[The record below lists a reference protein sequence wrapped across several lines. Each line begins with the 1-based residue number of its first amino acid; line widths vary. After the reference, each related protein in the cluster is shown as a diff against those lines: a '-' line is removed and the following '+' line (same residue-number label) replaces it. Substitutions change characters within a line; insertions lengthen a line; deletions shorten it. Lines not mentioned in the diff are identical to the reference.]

1 MKTVWLAGLI
11 VGLAV
16 GPVSA
21 LQPGDEAP
29 DFRAASTTGAE
40 LTLADFAGN
49 WLVLYFYPKSF
60 TPGCTAEA
68 CSLRDGYA
76 AIQETGAR
84 ILGVSVDKLET
95 QRKFKAE
102 HRLPFELLADS
113 DAAVARAYG
122 VSAMMGAMA
131 RRVTFL
137 ITPDGRIARIIED
150 VKSAQHDEQVLSA
163 LRELQAPVPSTP

>member
-1 MKTVWLAGLI
+1 MKTVWLVSMI
-11 VGLAV
+11 VAMAMGSAF
-16 GPVSA
+16 A
-21 LQPGDEAP
+21 LQPGDAAP
-29 DFRAASTTGAE
+29 DFRAASTADSE
-40 LTLADFAGN
+40 LSLADFSGQ

-76 AIQETGAR
+76 AIQETGAQ

-95 QRKFKAE
+95 QKKFKAE
-102 HRLPFELLADS
+102 HRLPFELLADP

-122 VSAMMGAMA
+122 VSMLMGAMA

-137 ITPDGRIARIIED
+137 ISPDGRIAKMIEN
-150 VKSAQHDEQVLSA
+150 VKTGQHDAQVLAA
-163 LRELQAPVPSTP
+163 LRDLQAGSSSIP